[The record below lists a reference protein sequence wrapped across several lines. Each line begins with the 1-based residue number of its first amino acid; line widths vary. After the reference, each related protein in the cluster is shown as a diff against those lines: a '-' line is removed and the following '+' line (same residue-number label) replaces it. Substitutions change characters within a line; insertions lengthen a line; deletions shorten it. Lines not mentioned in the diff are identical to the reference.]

1 MMRNGTLL
9 GRASFLAVLLVAPG
23 VACSDVSLGPSVAA
37 SLEFSYLPAPAVA
50 IGDTLRD
57 ANGLA
62 APARAIVRNQQGDV
76 LTDAPVRFVY
86 ADANRDTAVFVDS
99 LTGYIV
105 SLRALSGSATTAR
118 IAARVGAS
126 LQAIR
131 TVQITIRP
139 DSVAHTGSSTID
151 TLRTT
156 LPDTGRVAASVN
168 SSAALTVTVRHIEG
182 TTATLVPNWLVKYE
196 LLRPANPTNDSTAS
210 VFLVNEARTVSN
222 IDTTD
227 ASGIASRFVRVRS
240 SRFPASAAVD
250 SAVVRVTVSYKG
262 LPIKGAP
269 IRLVVPIIRK
279 P

>member
-1 MMRNGTLL
+1 MVRKRNVPK
-9 GRASFLAVLLVAPG
+9 RANFLVVLLAALIA
-23 VACSDVSLGPSVAA
+23 ACSDVSLGPSIAA
-37 SLEFSYLPAPAVA
+37 SLEFPYLPAPALA
-50 IGDTLRD
+50 IGDSLRD

-62 APARAIVRNQQGDV
+62 APARAIVRNQQGEIV
-76 LTDAPVRFVY
+76 TNAPVRFFY
-86 ADANRDTAVFVDS
+86 ADAIRDTAVFVDS

-105 SLRALSGSATTAR
+105 SLKAFSGSATTAR
-118 IAARVGAS
+118 IAARVGAT

-156 LPDTGRVAASVN
+156 LPDTGRAAASAN
-168 SSAALTVTVRHIEG
+168 SSAALTVTVRHVEG
-182 TTATLVPNWLVKYE
+182 STATLVPNWLVKYE

-262 LPIKGAP
+262 LPVKGAP